1 MEGDVHNFDI
11 PKVYKSNG
19 LFKIECEE
27 QSLLWALFIKS
38 LKHDRP
44 RNYMRKYPQFHKYQY
59 MFRDFLV
66 KHDLKGIK
74 QDDFKAIEERLP
86 QFKINIYKPDYSK
99 FTIKRYLRN
108 SLIIPKDLELIYGGE
123 EPFESTTPYPR
134 IMSPRLRN
142 THEKSIK
149 QSFPVVKREVVNFIR
164 LEENEWN
171 LDENEDFINK
181 LMSLRVNSDNS
192 SDSSSDEDTITYSS
206 RYIYVM
212 IDNPKKLS
220 VLIENLQLDD

>member
-44 RNYMRKYPQFHKYQY
+44 RNYMRKYPQFNKYQY

-66 KHDLKGIK
+66 KHDLNGIK

-86 QFKINIYKPDYSK
+86 QFKINVYKPDYTK

-123 EPFESTTPYPR
+123 EHPDTITPHPR

-181 LMSLRVNSDNS
+181 LVSLRDN

-220 VLIENLQLDD
+220 VLIENLRLDD

>member
-86 QFKINIYKPDYSK
+86 QFKINVYKPDYTK

-134 IMSPRLRN
+134 IMSPRGN
-142 THEKSIK
+142 NHEYSEEQKR
-149 QSFPVVKREVVNFIR
+149 QWTFPLKNREVVNFIR

-181 LMSLRVNSDNS
+181 LVSLRDN

-206 RYIYVM
+206 RYIYLM

-220 VLIENLQLDD
+220 VLIENLRLDE